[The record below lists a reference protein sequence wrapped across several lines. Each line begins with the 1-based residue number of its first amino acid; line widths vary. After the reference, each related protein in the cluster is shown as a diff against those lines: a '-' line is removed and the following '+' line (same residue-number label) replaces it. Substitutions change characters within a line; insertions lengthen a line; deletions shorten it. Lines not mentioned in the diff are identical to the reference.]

1 MTPSHESRR
10 PRVVL
15 LAFHYPPIVGPAS
28 ERAASFAR
36 HLPDAGWEPAVVTV
50 KRGLYHRDAGYRAPP
65 ARTLR
70 TRAPEPTKLLA
81 VLRDRPA
88 DSATGRQ
95 GVGEPVGGPAL
106 DRVRRLVRD
115 YLYLPDALVPWIPF
129 AVAGVRRALRTA
141 TGRAVLMSTSV
152 PYSAHLAALAVA
164 RSEGVPWI
172 AEFRDPWSLTD
183 DRIRPRSRARQRLDA
198 ALEARVVAAA
208 NGVVVT
214 SELTRAEMLR
224 TYPGLESRCGVVRNG
239 FEPLARPAPAPPD
252 PAAPLELVHVGA
264 VQPESPVGVLL
275 HGINRVAT
283 ARPGEIRLRVVGP
296 SEPWRSTAIAL
307 GGLDWLQL
315 DGFVDPA
322 AAQRVAAAASAGVL
336 LRPGEVNRQ
345 YVSAKLF
352 DYLGARRPV
361 VGLISATGE
370 MAQLASEYGDLR
382 LVDPYTEAS
391 AAQVVETLLRDHRQ
405 GRLQNPV
412 DGRKPLAELTR
423 HAQTD
428 RLAAV
433 LESVL

>member
-1 MTPSHESRR
+1 M
-10 PRVVL
+10 
-15 LAFHYPPIVGPAS
+15 
-28 ERAASFAR
+28 
-36 HLPDAGWEPAVVTV
+36 VTV

-141 TGRAVLMSTSV
+141 PGRAVLMSTSV

-183 DRIRPRSRARQRLDA
+183 DRIRPRSRARKWVDA

-208 NGVVVT
+208 SGVVVT

-224 TYPGLESRCGVVRNG
+224 TYPGLDSRCWVVRNG
-239 FEPLARPAPAPPD
+239 FEPLAGPTPAPPE
-252 PAAPLELVHVGA
+252 PTAPLELVHAGSVRPEIPWSRCCEASTVLRRRGRVRSGCASSGRPSLGA
-264 VQPESPVGVLL
+264 P
-275 HGINRVAT
+275 A
-283 ARPGEIRLRVVGP
+283 P
-296 SEPWRSTAIAL
+296 SAL
-307 GGLDWLQL
+307 GGLDWLHL
-315 DGFVDPA
+315 DGLVDPA
-322 AAQRVAAAASAGVL
+322 AAQRAAAAASAGVL

-345 YVSAKLF
+345 YVSAKLM
-352 DYLGARRPV
+352 DYLGSRRPIL
-361 VGLISATGE
+361 GLISPTGE
-370 MAQLASEYGDLR
+370 MAQLAAEYGDLR
-382 LVDPYTEAS
+382 LVEPYTEEIRCAGRRNAAS
-391 AAQVVETLLRDHRQ
+391 
-405 GRLQNPV
+405 
-412 DGRKPLAELTR
+412 
-423 HAQTD
+423 
-428 RLAAV
+428 
-433 LESVL
+433 